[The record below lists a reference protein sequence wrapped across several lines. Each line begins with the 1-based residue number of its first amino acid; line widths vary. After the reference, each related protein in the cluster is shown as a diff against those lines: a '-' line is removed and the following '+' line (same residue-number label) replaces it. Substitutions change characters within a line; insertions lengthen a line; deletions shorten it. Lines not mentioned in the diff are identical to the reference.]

1 MQRHWYIQLNRVL
14 RQQGQGVPV
23 LVLDQASLDANIA
36 VVKQQLPAQ
45 LQPRLVVKSLTCLK
59 LIAHIAASLN
69 CSRFMVFHAPHLPI
83 ILREFAQADI
93 LLGKPMPVAAV
104 RQFYSQWLSQ
114 APDVVADKAQPN
126 IQWLVDS
133 AARLEQYL
141 ALAKTLNLHLRIN
154 IEIDIGLHRGGLA
167 KPEQLE
173 SILSLIC
180 ENPQYLQ
187 LAGLMGY
194 DAHVGKIPGVIQ
206 SLQKSYQLSQQRY
219 QAHINFIK
227 NCFPQLFNAQL
238 CFNGAGSPTFSLH
251 CQHTVCND
259 ISFGSMLLKPTDFDI
274 ATLTQLTPALFIA
287 TPVLKVLPQS
297 QIPGLAMLDKL
308 PHRHK
313 ALFVYGGNWLA
324 NYVYPQ
330 GIQIN
335 SLYGRSSNQEMVNVP
350 KTCNIQMDD
359 YVLLRPTQSE
369 AVIGQFSQLYC
380 YDGQQLLEWATFND

>member
-1 MQRHWYIQLNRVL
+1 MQQHWYTQFNRVL
-14 RQQGQGVPV
+14 RQEGQGVPV

-45 LQPRLVVKSLTCLK
+45 LKPRLVVKSLTCLK

-114 APDVVADKAQPN
+114 PTDSEADKAQPQV
-126 IQWLVDS
+126 QWLLDS
-133 AARLEQYL
+133 VERLQQYL
-141 ALAKTLNLHLRIN
+141 ALAKALNLHLRIN

-167 KPEQLE
+167 NPEQLAP
-173 SILSLIC
+173 LLNLIA

-194 DAHVGKIPGVIQ
+194 DAHVGKIPAVIQ

-219 QAHINFIK
+219 QAHIDFIK
-227 NCFPQLFNAQL
+227 KRFPQLFNAQL

-274 ATLTQLTPALFIA
+274 ATLTQLKPALFIA

-324 NYVYPQ
+324 KYVYPP

-350 KTCNIQMDD
+350 KGCNIHMDD

-380 YDGQQLLEWATFND
+380 YDGQQLLGWATFTD

>member
-1 MQRHWYIQLNRVL
+1 MQQHWYTQLNRVL

-23 LVLDQASLDANIA
+23 LLLDKAGLDANIA
-36 VVKQQLPAQ
+36 VVKQQLPAPV
-45 LQPRLVVKSLTCLK
+45 QPRLVVKSLTCLQ
-59 LIAHIAASLN
+59 LIAHIASSLN
-69 CSRFMVFHAPHLPI
+69 CSRFMLFHAPHLPV
-83 ILREFAQADI
+83 ILRQYAQADI

-104 RQFYSQWLSQ
+104 RQFYSKWLSQ
-114 APDVVADKAQPN
+114 PTDSMAGKAQPH

-133 AARLEQYL
+133 VERLQQYL
-141 ALAKTLNLHLRIN
+141 ALAKALNLRLRIN

-173 SILSLIC
+173 PLLNLIS
-180 ENPQYLQ
+180 ENLQYLQ

-206 SLQKSYQLSQQRY
+206 SLQTSYQRSQQRY
-219 QAHINFIK
+219 QAHIDFIK
-227 NCFPQLFNAQL
+227 NRFPQLFNAQL

-259 ISFGSMLLKPTDFDI
+259 IAFGSMLLKPTDFDI
-274 ATLTQLTPALFIA
+274 ATLSQLKPALFIA
-287 TPVLKVLPQS
+287 TPVLKVLPHS
-297 QIPGLAMLDKL
+297 QIPGLALLDKL

-324 NYVYPQ
+324 RYVYPQ
-330 GIQIN
+330 GVQVN

-350 KTCNIQMDD
+350 KGCNIQMDD
-359 YVLLRPTQSE
+359 YVFLRPTQSE
-369 AVIGQFSQLYC
+369 SVIGQFSQLHC
-380 YDGQQLLEWATFND
+380 YDGQQLLGWATFND